1 MCRYLKGTQQKS
13 RTMASGWGT
22 RAELGTTTCTRN
34 TGTPHSMVPSNKCTT
49 RWHPV
54 TVSGFL
60 ASRLS
65 RQPPSLRSC
74 ANAKTPSSFMTQRSS
89 SHLSTGRSGLQQEN
103 SRPLSRLPDQ
113 ISSCRRDYYKSSRLF
128 RFILA
133 PGSDGF
139 EVFCFFCNFALLGVI
154 FIVEPCKLILL
165 WCFLYLCMS
174 WIIFMMLTLPLKN
187 NPMNHFIILLL
198 CFHYHFYVLGA
209 LQQVVYF
216 EV

>member
-34 TGTPHSMVPSNKCTT
+34 TGTPHSTVPSNKCTT

-54 TVSGFL
+54 TVLGFL

-65 RQPPSLRSC
+65 RQPPSPRSC
-74 ANAKTPSSFMTQRSS
+74 ANAKTPSSSMTQRSS

-133 PGSDGF
+133 PRLRWFWSF
-139 EVFCFFCNFALLGVI
+139 LFLLQFCFVGSYFHCRTLQANTVVMFS
-154 FIVEPCKLILL
+154 FIYAWVGLSL
-165 WCFLYLCMS
+165 WCWHC
-174 WIIFMMLTLPLKN
+174 
-187 NPMNHFIILLL
+187 H
-198 CFHYHFYVLGA
+198 
-209 LQQVVYF
+209 
-216 EV
+216 